1 MLRSLAVV
9 LAFIAAIWLLS
20 LFSRSP
26 TPDPVPTIDYTA
38 QLQAAR
44 QTAPYDVL
52 APTPLPRGWRATSVS
67 ATGDSTGFTWQM
79 GFLTGQ
85 TEYVELEQSNV
96 NPAAFVAAE
105 TEGSSAD
112 GTTLVEGERWQRRAD
127 PGADKRSLVRV
138 DSGVATVVTGTL
150 GYPGLVE
157 FASSLR

>member
-9 LAFIAAIWLLS
+9 LVYIAAIWLLS
-20 LFSRSP
+20 LFTRSP
-26 TPDPVPTIDYTA
+26 TPNPVPTVDYTA
-38 QLQAAR
+38 QLEAAR

-52 APTPLPRGWRATSVS
+52 APTPLPRGWRATNVS
-67 ATGDSTGFTWQM
+67 ASGDSTGFTWHL

-96 NPAAFVAAE
+96 DRAAFVAAQ

-112 GTTLVEGERWQRRAD
+112 GTTLVEGQRWQRRLD
-127 PGADKRSLVRV
+127 SGAGKRSLVHV
-138 DSGVATVVTGTL
+138 DNDVATVVTGTF
-150 GYPGLVE
+150 GYSKLAE